1 MNLEIKTKRA
11 FQNGAGK
18 YEQNSFLYDTEKRI
32 MAILLQE
39 LQRVIKVSE
48 GTYGQEI
55 ILKRNNSND
64 YDGKCEELIDKHRKI
79 KTATRAK
86 GAIKRQKYL
95 SKRMEKSQ
103 VRKEAVQIFRQITT
117 M

>member
-39 LQRVIKVSE
+39 FQRVIKVSE

-55 ILKRNNSND
+55 ILKRNNSKD

-79 KTATRAK
+79 KTATSTQSK
-86 GAIKRQKYL
+86 SGNQKTKI
-95 SKRMEKSQ
+95 SFKTNG
-103 VRKEAVQIFRQITT
+103 QITK